1 MVVKLNSKTHFK
13 ICFLFCLCLTS
24 KFAKSANMI
33 NKNLWVYAEFE
44 TDFES
49 DEKVEKNFIPKKLL
63 TKM

>member
-13 ICFLFCLCLTS
+13 ICFSFRLRLTS

-44 TDFES
+44 ADFES
-49 DEKVEKNFIPKKLL
+49 VEKVEKNFKPKSF
-63 TKM
+63 